1 MSLQYFIVDAFAEKA
16 FAGVPVAVF
25 PNAADISPEL
35 QAKLAG
41 EMLSAD
47 VVFIQR
53 EPRNAFTLSAW
64 HQGKSAS
71 AGAHTMLAAAAGL
84 LRDKQVD
91 LDGGKA
97 EFSFIRPGEDTA
109 EVSVN
114 MANQQYPILISQS
127 LRPDIDRYAPST
139 EEIAATI
146 GLESSDIASARYSR
160 LIVSCGKPYLFVP
173 LKSYHALR
181 EAAFHNREWSH
192 SSLPQSLVDSL
203 LLFAPN
209 TDNKGGDFHARLL
222 ERGTGTT
229 ADPAIGEAMPAFAAY
244 LCQQKSVQKGTHSF
258 GVRRGANDARQSLI
272 QLEMDND
279 GEERIRVRIGGA
291 TVITSQ
297 AEILFEQAS

>member
-1 MSLQYFIVDAFAEKA
+1 MSLRYFIIDAFAEKA

-25 PNAADISPEL
+25 PDAADISAEL
-35 QAKLAG
+35 QASLAS
-41 EMLSAD
+41 EMLAAD
-47 VVFIQR
+47 VVFIR
-53 EPRNAFTLSAW
+53 KPGDMSFALDAW
-64 HQGKSAS
+64 HQGKATA

-84 LRDKQVD
+84 LKDKQVQ
-91 LDGGKA
+91 LQQNRA
-97 EFSFIRPGEDTA
+97 EFRFSRAGESNA

-114 MANQQYPILISQS
+114 MGNRHHPILISQILS
-127 LRPDIDRYAPST
+127 PIIDRYTPSV
-139 EEIAATI
+139 EEIASTI
-146 GLESSDIASARYSR
+146 GLETNDIASARYSS

-203 LLFAPN
+203 VLFAPN

-222 ERGTGTT
+222 ERGAGAM

-244 LCQQKSVQKGTHSF
+244 LCQQNSVQKGTHSF
-258 GVRRGANDARQSLI
+258 GVRRGANNARQSLI
-272 QLEMDND
+272 QLEMDNE
-279 GEERIRVRIGGA
+279 GEEQICVRIGGA
-291 TVITSQ
+291 TAITSQ